1 MKESGSYVEISRRGA
16 RGSGGGGGGGRRKEQ
31 GNVSQGGRGGGGE
44 ADIELLHRVIVEE
57 VFLALYLVLS
67 LVIFSSY
74 YSQI

>member
-1 MKESGSYVEISRRGA
+1 LRFLEEELEGVVEEVEEGE
-16 RGSGGGGGGGRRKEQ
+16 GRNKGMLVRE
-31 GNVSQGGRGGGGE
+31 GE
-44 ADIELLHRVIVEE
+44 VEEVKQTLRLLRLVIVEE